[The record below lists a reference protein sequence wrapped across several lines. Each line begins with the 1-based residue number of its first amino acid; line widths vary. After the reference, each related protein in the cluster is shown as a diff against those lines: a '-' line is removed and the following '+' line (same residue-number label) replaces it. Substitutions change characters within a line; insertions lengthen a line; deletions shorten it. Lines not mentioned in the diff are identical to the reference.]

1 MTDIPIYPEV
11 RRRHRLMGRTEALS
25 GYHFPGQMTERDEA
39 RRRLVFDEL
48 FTLQTGLAFHKRRIE
63 RQEEGIAHQL
73 DGKLARAFLDSLP
86 FRLTDAQRTAVT
98 EIGQDLATTS
108 PMHRLLQGEVGSGKT
123 VVALY
128 AALVA
133 AQGGYQAAIMA
144 PTEVLAG
151 QHFLTVASLLA
162 PLSGAG
168 DGQASGPG
176 QLDLFGASGGPGVV
190 LLTGSLPAARRRSA
204 LARIAD
210 GSAGIVIGTHALLEE
225 GVSFNNLGLAVIDE
239 QHRFGVHQR
248 MVLRDKR
255 GGGITPDVLIMTATP
270 IPRTLAL
277 TLYGD
282 LDVSELD
289 ELPRGRRPVTTR
301 VVDEDGRA
309 GAYELVRSEVA
320 AGHQAYVITPLV
332 SESDKIEVK
341 SAEAEAE
348 RLATKVFPDLRVD
361 VLHGRMRPAAK
372 DSVMQRFRSGEIDV
386 LISTTVVEVGVD
398 VPNATVMLIEDAER
412 FGLSQLHQLRGR
424 IGRGGAP
431 STCLLLSGVL
441 EQPEEERSKA
451 RARLEVVAATTDGF
465 KLAEEDLK
473 LRGSGTI
480 MDERQAGFS
489 DLKLTNL
496 LKDREILAE
505 ARVEAFGLID
515 IDPDLRANPQVR
527 LEMEG
532 RFADRLEWLFQS

>member
-1 MTDIPIYPEV
+1 
-11 RRRHRLMGRTEALS
+11 
-25 GYHFPGQMTERDEA
+25 
-39 RRRLVFDEL
+39 
-48 FTLQTGLAFHKRRIE
+48 
-63 RQEEGIAHQL
+63 
-73 DGKLARAFLDSLP
+73 
-86 FRLTDAQRTAVT
+86 
-98 EIGQDLATTS
+98 
-108 PMHRLLQGEVGSGKT
+108 
-123 VVALY
+123 
-128 AALVA
+128 
-133 AQGGYQAAIMA
+133 
-144 PTEVLAG
+144 
-151 QHFLTVASLLA
+151 
-162 PLSGAG
+162 
-168 DGQASGPG
+168 
-176 QLDLFGASGGPGVV
+176 
-190 LLTGSLPAARRRSA
+190 
-204 LARIAD
+204 
-210 GSAGIVIGTHALLEE
+210 
-225 GVSFNNLGLAVIDE
+225 
-239 QHRFGVHQR
+239 
-248 MVLRDKR
+248 LRDKR

-309 GAYELVRSEVA
+309 DAYELVRSEVA

-332 SESDKIEVK
+332 SESDKLEVK

-398 VPNATVMLIEDAER
+398 VPNATVMLIEDAGR

-441 EQPEEERSKA
+441 EQGEEERTKA

-496 LKDREILAE
+496 LKDREILAQ
-505 ARVEAFGLID
+505 ARTEAFGLIEL
-515 IDPDLRANPQVR
+515 DPELRANPQVR
-527 LEMEG
+527 REMEG